1 MKKRFLAMFMALVV
15 SLSMVTP
22 MLAVDKPVRS
32 LTEAEEAYLSQ
43 VDYDLALEVITHLS
57 DEIGAR
63 YAGSFRTR
71 AAAEYIHSQF
81 EAIGYEGNYHHGDLC
96 GIGGTPRTYSNGSLV
111 INGVDYMYYGPTFN
125 ANTAYKFS
133 GVNYQ
138 DGGLTKSA
146 TGIVLV
152 NWDDV
157 STDLV
162 LPEGNYADK
171 VVVVLN
177 NSPANVPVI
186 SYTGG
191 NTSGTG
197 AKAPNASRYYNA
209 ALAIQNAGAA
219 AVVFESAEP
228 AAEYYLADGTYVPPG
243 NTSYSRIGNTA
254 PSETNPDITI
264 PVGLTLYSETHSF
277 FSGTSASRLASTK
290 VDITMETN
298 SNVIN
303 VWAEKKAAVPTD
315 KTVYVTAHYDSQFS
329 GPGANDNASGV
340 GSVIAMAK
348 ALKDV
353 ETEYNVRFILFD
365 GEELGLYGAYQ
376 YVEDMTDV
384 EREGFVA
391 NYNLDMMAVSQENVD
406 VLMLNVPDVNRLKPF
421 TDNMT
426 TDQSLLDIPEAV
438 AILQEYEVFH
448 NYIYAVQRT
457 GRLDTDH
464 YSVTP
469 ANSSDHRTF
478 FAEATRRAG
487 EDKVF
492 ENMTNVCHYDWRK
505 HLRGYPNSGVF
516 EELYHK
522 DGDNMENVS
531 MERLEICVELAALG
545 IAYSANVKG
554 IEGPEA
560 NTFGLLSDKS
570 LVVAGDTITLSP
582 VFWSSIDSNAAEFTL
597 SYDKNLFEFTG
608 FTGTDAVQVVNEE
621 ETETGVEITVISKG
635 YDMASLGDATF
646 AVKSE
651 LPVGNNHFTAEIDYV
666 VKDEQ
671 GQKVIQTA
679 SASTSVISTI
689 LNPEDVDLITLSN
702 LTDMFGVDF
711 TDPEWAEYRLFDF
724 NSSGNI
730 DIYDICYVAKLV

>member
-15 SLSMVTP
+15 SLTMVTP

-43 VDYDLALEVITHLS
+43 VDYDLAMEVTAHLT

-81 EAIGYEGNYHHGDLC
+81 EAIGYEGNYHEGDLC

-111 INGVDYMYYGPTFN
+111 INGVDYMYYGPTTN
-125 ANTAYKFS
+125 ANTVYKFA
-133 GVNYQ
+133 GVNYK

-177 NSPANVPVI
+177 NSPANVPVV
-186 SYTGG
+186 STTGG

-197 AKAPNASRYYNA
+197 AKAPNATRYYNA
-209 ALAIQNAGAA
+209 ALAVQNAGAA
-219 AVVFESAEP
+219 AVVFETPEP
-228 AAEYYLADGTYVPPG
+228 AAEYYMADGTYVPAG

-254 PSETNPDITI
+254 PAENRPDITI
-264 PVGLTLYSETHSF
+264 PVGLTLYNETHSLF
-277 FSGTSASRLASTK
+277 AGTAANRLASTQ

-298 SNVIN
+298 SNIIN
-303 VWAEKKAAVPTD
+303 VWAEKKAAEPTD

-340 GSVIAMAK
+340 GGVIAMAK

-406 VLMLNVPDVNRLKPF
+406 VLMLNVPDVNRLKAF
-421 TDNMT
+421 TDTMT
-426 TDQSLLDIPEAV
+426 TGESLLDIPEAV
-438 AILQEYEVFH
+438 AILQEYEVFN

-478 FAEATRRAG
+478 FNEATRRAAEG
-487 EDKVF
+487 KEF
-492 ENMTNVCHYDWRK
+492 PNMTNVCHYDWRK

-522 DGDNMENVS
+522 VGDTMENVS
-531 MERLEICVELAALG
+531 RERLEICVELSALG

-554 IEGPEA
+554 IEGPESS
-560 NTFGLLSDKS
+560 FGLLSDKS
-570 LVVAGDTITLSP
+570 LVVAEDTITLSP
-582 VFWSSIDSNAAEFTL
+582 VFWSNIGSNAAEFTL
-597 SYDKNLFEFTG
+597 TYDKDRFEFTG
-608 FTGTDAVQVVNEE
+608 FTAAGEVQVVNQE
-621 ETETGVEITVISKG
+621 ETETGVEITVISKD
-635 YDMASLGDATF
+635 YLMDTLGDATF
-646 AVKSE
+646 AVKSD

-671 GQKVIQTA
+671 GQKVIKSA
-679 SASTSVISTI
+679 AASTSVISTL

-711 TDPEWAEYRLFDF
+711 TDPEWVEYRLFDF